1 MTELNEDFAYCLE
14 KFGLPVGG
22 ERIDPRVL
30 EAYRSIVPDS
40 MIAFWKECGVGL
52 WLDGRFQLVSPD
64 RYRGLLD
71 LILQGDPDY
80 PPDQSVLI
88 GYGAFGK
95 LLIWNNQKYAL
106 KVDLVEGIA
115 YTTFPKPRFNILPPD
130 VGLPGEISRADSP
143 IYDCLE
149 RTDAPKPLFIRAVK
163 TYGKLAH
170 GECYG
175 FVPAVGLG
183 GRGVLEDVQRVRALE
198 HFSILA
204 QLGPIELRYMD
215 TETRKIVVLRALGG

>member
-1 MTELNEDFAYCLE
+1 MSELNEDFAYCVE
-14 KFGLPVGG
+14 KFGIPVGG
-22 ERIDPRVL
+22 QRIDPGVI

-64 RYRGLLD
+64 RYQGLLD

-88 GYGAFGK
+88 GFGAFGK
-95 LLIWNNQKYAL
+95 LLIWNNEKYAL

-115 YTTFPKPRFNILPPD
+115 YTTFPKPRFNLLSPD
-130 VGLPGEISRADSP
+130 RKLPGELSNADSP

-149 RTDAPKPLFIRAVK
+149 RTDAPKPLFTRAVK
-163 TYGKLAH
+163 MYGNLAY

-183 GRGVLEDVQRVRALE
+183 GRGVLEEVQRVRALE

-215 TETRKIVVLRALGG
+215 TEKRKIMVLRALGG